1 MTLGCD
7 ELSGYHETQ
16 DEKQKQ
22 NTANTM
28 KQTIKQVRKQRNKD
42 EHTVLENCTS
52 KLKYTLR
59 AKQISRIA
67 LQNWRMRSNKQL
79 GLDGLI
85 SKNLL
90 QNWNVTTNTLEN
102 CTSKLKY
109 TFKQAIRFRWVD
121 LKESVSK
128 LKRAKHVLE
137 NCTPKLKYTLRAK
150 KSLRV
155 VLHNWITLSYKPL
168 CLDWLISKN
177 AIENW
182 SVPEK
187 CTWELYFKIEVHV
200 QTSN

>member
-1 MTLGCD
+1 MC
-7 ELSGYHETQ
+7 SR
-16 DEKQKQ
+16 
-22 NTANTM
+22 
-28 KQTIKQVRKQRNKD
+28 I
-42 EHTVLENCTS
+42 VLQQ
-52 KLKYTLR
+52 LKYTLS
-59 AKQISRIA
+59 AKNILRVVLQNWITLSYKPLCLDWLISKNA
-67 LQNWRMRSNKQL
+67 LQNWSVP
-79 GLDGLI
+79 
-85 SKNLL
+85 KN
-90 QNWNVTTNTLEN
+90 VLEN

-109 TFKQAIRFRWVD
+109 TFKQTIRFRWVD
-121 LKESVSK
+121 LTESVSK

-137 NCTPKLKYTLRAK
+137 NCTSKLKYTLRAK

-155 VLHNWITLSYKPL
+155 VLRNWITVSYKPL